1 MNRIYPITTGD
12 VIFRFGTGS
21 ISSSSADFRRIDN
34 AKKVDF
40 HFGLC

>member
-1 MNRIYPITTGD
+1 MNRIYPIIIGD
-12 VIFRFGTGS
+12 VIFRFGAGS
-21 ISSSSADFRRIDN
+21 ISSSSAGFRRVDN